1 MTTDTH
7 RRRLAK
13 APITQALCQIRFSTV
28 RDMATYVPKVQ
39 VALRKDGYR
48 LDMSAQVQEIV
59 FGAQGPQTKL
69 FDRWEFLNVEKTRS
83 AVITEQFAAFQTAA
97 YTKFEDFVPEV
108 LNLMEALAGAGAD
121 ILITRVGLRYVN
133 AIIPSPGKG
142 WTDYVNPSLHG
153 INLTS
158 LTGPLA
164 AYHVF
169 GETAHG
175 RLLARMTQ
183 NTEGLL
189 VPIEM
194 GQQNL
199 TLQRQPPEPGT
210 LLTLV
215 DIDHFKEWSKD
226 FVGYQAE
233 TMKDLLWKL
242 KGETY
247 DAFRSFVTD
256 SAIEEWK

>member
-1 MTTDTH
+1 MKTDT
-7 RRRLAK
+7 RRKLTK
-13 APITQALCQIRFSTV
+13 APITQALCQVRFSTI

-83 AVITEQFAAFQTAA
+83 AVITEQFAAFQTTA
-97 YTKFEDFVPEV
+97 YIDFDHFVPEV
-108 LNLMEALAGAGAD
+108 IKLMEALTGAGAD
-121 ILITRVGLRYVN
+121 ILITRIGLRYVN
-133 AIIPSPGKG
+133 AIIPSQGKS
-142 WTDYVNPSLHG
+142 WTNYLNPSLHG
-153 INLTS
+153 IKLAS

-199 TLQRQPPEPGT
+199 ALQRQPPEPGT
-210 LLTLV
+210 LITLV
-215 DIDHFKEWSKD
+215 DIDHFKDWSKD
-226 FVGYQAE
+226 FVGYQPE
-233 TMKDLLWKL
+233 TMNALLWDL
-242 KGETY
+242 KGDTY
-247 DAFRSFVTD
+247 DAFRNFVTD